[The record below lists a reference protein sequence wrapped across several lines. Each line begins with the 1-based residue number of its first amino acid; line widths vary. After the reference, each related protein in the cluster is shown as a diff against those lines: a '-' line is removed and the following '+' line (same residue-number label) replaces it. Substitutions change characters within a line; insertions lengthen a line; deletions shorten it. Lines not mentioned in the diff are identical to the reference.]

1 MEEIHYKYQWFNV
14 RILFFVFMLC
24 LWRWISNFLCREA
37 NMLSYFIFF
46 FGLWIINYVL
56 FSKTAILFKRN
67 GRIRFEGNKLIFFFL
82 RRRKIVQVMNIVNV
96 TYNTMSTLNVTFGV
110 LTIETKEEKDI
121 KIYFEDISDKN
132 KDYYISIY
140 EQVKQ
145 YK

>member
-1 MEEIHYKYQWFNV
+1 
-14 RILFFVFMLC
+14 
-24 LWRWISNFLCREA
+24 
-37 NMLSYFIFF
+37 
-46 FGLWIINYVL
+46 
-56 FSKTAILFKRN
+56 
-67 GRIRFEGNKLIFFFL
+67 
-82 RRRKIVQVMNIVNV
+82 MNIVNV
-96 TYNTMSTLNVTFGV
+96 TYNTMSTMNVTFGV